1 MSAKKAVDFSLIVQ
15 TYKGQKVIREGPS
28 RIVWRIFFDMPVDKK
43 HPITSFALTANP
55 IENKE
60 VSATWVPCPDKKALE
75 RGKEK
80 EDKDYLKPEE
90 GSFYNDTKNTPS
102 YCRQLAS
109 GKATFFIK
117 AEEFWKFLLNSKQL
131 KGLFTLKCEDNS
143 DMWTW
148 RKSAGPGEKKE

>member
-1 MSAKKAVDFSLIVQ
+1 MSSKKAVDFSLVVQ

-28 RIVWRIFFDMPVDKK
+28 RTVWRIFFDLPISKK
-43 HPITSFALTANP
+43 YPITAFALKSNP
-55 IENKE
+55 IETKE
-60 VSATWVPCPDKKALE
+60 ISAFWTPCPDKDALE

-80 EDKDYLKPEE
+80 EVKDYLTPEE